1 MGSTFKMGAGMNV
14 QDRLIALHDL
24 DCPWRP
30 GDLEQRKGRIVRQGN
45 SNPKVHVYRYV
56 TEGTFDSY
64 LWQTVENKQK
74 FISQI
79 MTSKSPVRSCED
91 VDETALSYAE
101 IKALC
106 AGNPLIREKMD
117 LDIDVARLRL
127 LKADHES
134 QRYRMEDNLLRNYPQ
149 QIQKNKGFISG
160 LEADMR
166 TLAEHPHPTIIEE
179 KPAKADGEPPAEPAA
194 PDGEPPVNG
203 ATSVSKGFAGME
215 FHGELVTDK
224 AEAGKL
230 LIAEMRRT
238 AQIREEQHLVDP
250 VEVGKYRGFSAAM
263 SVENF
268 GSTFVLT
275 LQGQMTHRV
284 ELGMDVVGN
293 FLRIDH
299 ALDKMPERI
308 AALQTQINS
317 IQSQMEVLRNEVNR
331 PFAQESELQ
340 QKSARLA
347 ELNAKLGIDD
357 GTAPAAGEPAPE
369 ERPAKEVRPSVLNNL
384 KRPLRPRQAEGNS
397 KPKRSEQER

>member
-1 MGSTFKMGAGMNV
+1 
-14 QDRLIALHDL
+14 
-24 DCPWRP
+24 
-30 GDLEQRKGRIVRQGN
+30 
-45 SNPKVHVYRYV
+45 
-56 TEGTFDSY
+56 
-64 LWQTVENKQK
+64 
-74 FISQI
+74 
-79 MTSKSPVRSCED
+79 
-91 VDETALSYAE
+91 
-101 IKALC
+101 
-106 AGNPLIREKMD
+106 
-117 LDIDVARLRL
+117 
-127 LKADHES
+127 
-134 QRYRMEDNLLRNYPQ
+134 MEDNLLRNYPQ
-149 QIQKNKGFISG
+149 QIQKNKGFIAG
-160 LEADMR
+160 LEADMK
-166 TLAEHPHPTIIEE
+166 TLAKHPHPTVIEE
-179 KPAKADGEPPAEPAA
+179 KPAKVDGEPPVEPAA

-203 ATSVSKGFAGME
+203 GTSASKGFAGME

-224 AEAGKL
+224 IEAWKL

-238 AQIREEQHLVDP
+238 AKIREEQHLVDP

-263 SVENF
+263 SVEDF

-331 PFAQESELQ
+331 PFAQETELQ

-347 ELNAKLGIDD
+347 ELNAALGIDD

-369 ERPAKEVRPSVLNNL
+369 ERLAKEARPSVLNNL
-384 KRPLRPRQAEGNS
+384 KRPLPPRQAEENS
-397 KPKRSEQER
+397 KPKRSEPER

>member
-1 MGSTFKMGAGMNV
+1 M
-14 QDRLIALHDL
+14 
-24 DCPWRP
+24 
-30 GDLEQRKGRIVRQGN
+30 
-45 SNPKVHVYRYV
+45 
-56 TEGTFDSY
+56 
-64 LWQTVENKQK
+64 WQTVENKQK

-347 ELNAKLGIDD
+347 ELNAKLGDRKS
-357 GTAPAAGEPAPE
+357 T
-369 ERPAKEVRPSVLNNL
+369 RLN
-384 KRPLRPRQAEGNS
+384 S
-397 KPKRSEQER
+397 SH